1 MQKKTKIVLAAG
13 AVALA
18 LAGGVAGYAQAHM
31 PWGTAGG
38 PGGPDGMPGM
48 RMMATAMMDRYDAN
62 KDGKISQDEIDQNR
76 TAWLAEFDINKDGTL
91 SLEEF
96 QALWLK
102 ARHEM
107 MVREFQ
113 MFDKDGNGQVTLEEY
128 KAPLSHLVANLD
140 RNKDGTL
147 SPDDRPMGMHGPG
160 KHRPM
165 GGPGG
170 PGPGPDDGPED
181 DGGAE

>member
-1 MQKKTKIVLAAG
+1 MQKKTKIFLAAG
-13 AVALA
+13 AVALV
-18 LAGGVAGYAQAHM
+18 LAGGVAGYAHANM
-31 PWGTAGG
+31 PWGFGPGLSGG
-38 PGGPDGMPGM
+38 PGMHH
-48 RMMATAMMDRYDAN
+48 MAAAMMDRYDAN

-128 KAPLSHLVANLD
+128 KAPMSHMVANLD

-147 SPDDRPMGMHGPG
+147 GPDDRPMGMHGPG

-165 GGPGG
+165 GGPG
-170 PGPGPDDGPED
+170 PGPDDGPED
-181 DGGAE
+181 DSGAQ